1 MATANPNSTQQPKNN
16 PFDCLVNITA
26 QLRAIKEQSWNGCDD
41 KNKTELAAACDGAAA
56 VIGDFLDGD
65 VIDASIAGDQTE
77 SAQSF
82 LTDPHNPRITLE
94 DMQRMIAM
102 LQALDFSECVSE
114 DALMG
119 EHIILGEISKAMS
132 DLDRLC
138 TINPKV
144 ETARA

>member
-56 VIGDFLDGD
+56 VIGDFLGGD
-65 VIDASIAGDQTE
+65 VIDASIAGDHTE
-77 SAQSF
+77 SARSF
-82 LTDPHNPRITLE
+82 LTDPQNPARTLE
-94 DMQRMIAM
+94 DVQRMIAL
-102 LQALDFSECVSE
+102 LQALDFTETVSG

-119 EHIILGEISKAMS
+119 EYIILREISRALS
-132 DLDRLC
+132 DLERQC
-138 TINPKV
+138 TIEPMVNG
-144 ETARA
+144 TA